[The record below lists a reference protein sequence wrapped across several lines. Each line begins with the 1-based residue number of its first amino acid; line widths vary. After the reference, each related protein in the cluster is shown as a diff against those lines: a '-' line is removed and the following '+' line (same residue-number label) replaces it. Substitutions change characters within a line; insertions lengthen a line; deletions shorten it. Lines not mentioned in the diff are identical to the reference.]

1 MTDNDIMQ
9 WENDGGAVPP
19 DTYASRLSLV
29 NDGIV
34 AYRDILNAANRAIVL
49 GMSEVDFMERG
60 I

>member
-19 DTYASRLSLV
+19 ESYSARLSAM

-34 AYRDILNAANRAIVL
+34 AYRDILNAANRAVVL
-49 GMSEVDFMERG
+49 GYSDPT
-60 I
+60 II